1 MIATSIEHSNFSN
14 VNKQTLS
21 ENSSE
26 ENTLNIIIEITKYS
40 SLNIV
45 IFITGY
51 VLRFINNLKSSVKKK
66 GVCKEDILQANEYNE
81 SLKLWIKYEQGLLK
95 QRLFRQLQ

>member
-40 SLNIV
+40 SLNI
-45 IFITGY
+45 IYFY
-51 VLRFINNLKSSVKKK
+51 YWLRFTIYKQFKI
-66 GVCKEDILQANEYNE
+66 VCEKE
-81 SLKLWIKYEQGLLK
+81 
-95 QRLFRQLQ
+95 RCM